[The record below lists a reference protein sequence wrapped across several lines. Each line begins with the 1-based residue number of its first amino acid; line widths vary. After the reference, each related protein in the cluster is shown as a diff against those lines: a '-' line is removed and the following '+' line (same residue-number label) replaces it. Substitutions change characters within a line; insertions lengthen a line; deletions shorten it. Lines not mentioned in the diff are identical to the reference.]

1 MSKNLD
7 HEAYLAAH
15 YALGKIEVEQGFTL
29 TDQERRQF
37 LSNYIQDYLRSKSL
51 KDDSGKIEP

>member
-1 MSKNLD
+1 MTSKYD

-15 YALGKIEVEQGFTL
+15 YALGKIEVEQGFIL

-37 LSNYIQDYLRSKSL
+37 LSSYIQDYLRSKSL
-51 KDDSGKIEP
+51 KDDSGKIDP

>member
-1 MSKNLD
+1 MTKDYS

-29 TDQERRQF
+29 SDKERSDF
-37 LSNYIQDYLRSKSL
+37 LRNYIQDYLRSKSQ
-51 KDDSGKIEP
+51 

>member
-1 MSKNLD
+1 MSNLD

-15 YALGKIEVEQGFTL
+15 YALGKVEVEQGFIL
-29 TDQERRQF
+29 TSQERSRF
-37 LSNYIQDYLRSKSL
+37 LKNFVMDYLRSKSL

>member
-1 MSKNLD
+1 MTNNLS

-29 TDQERRQF
+29 TSAERSTF
-37 LSNYIQDYLRSKSL
+37 LKHYIEDYLRSKSL
-51 KDDSGKIEP
+51 KDDSGKINP